1 MTTAQQ
7 SPNGHKIL
15 PPPCSVENPK
25 QTDPADLPAN
35 KANDKQFA
43 SDDQVVERQKGV
55 SPRESHGDQE
65 LSRVTKSTPL
75 LAHEKV
81 QIDTNALPERCQ
93 FDHPTRMVVPSDEPE
108 RGISPEPLP
117 DRCQFTFSDGRQCA
131 MARSDIHPS
140 LCRFHSEREEQLF
153 GDPAPGGNVVG
164 AALDLPELHSAC
176 RDLTTASGVNRALG
190 QVFRLLA
197 QRRISRQEAATFGY
211 LAQLLL
217 QTIHPARMDVPS
229 EQRESRDLSAS
240 ARGNKVTAAGPHSDS
255 SGLRPPAAG
264 PVDVPPAPR
273 ADSSREAT
281 EGRNPR
287 TINTS
292 AAFVSNSSE
301 INTSEN
307 AESEAVQ
314 NEHLQKSGPGGHRRE
329 RHPRRERLPTG

>member
-1 MTTAQQ
+1 MTTVQE
-7 SPNGHKIL
+7 SPNGHLPL
-15 PPPCSVENPK
+15 PPPCSLP
-25 QTDPADLPAN
+25 DLPDHLRSKDSSDNNSNPDSAPAPATSETETFAAN
-35 KANDKQFA
+35 ADHVPPRRYAPRANAYQFDDYA
-43 SDDQVVERQKGV
+43 SAKVDT
-55 SPRESHGDQE
+55 SP
-65 LSRVTKSTPL
+65 
-75 LAHEKV
+75 
-81 QIDTNALPERCQ
+81 LPERCQ
-93 FDHPTRMVVPSDEPE
+93 FM
-108 RGISPEPLP
+108 
-117 DRCQFTFSDGRQCA
+117 FSDGRQCT

-153 GDPAPGGNVVG
+153 GDPAPGGHVVG

-176 RDLTTASGVNRALG
+176 RDLTTAAGVNRALG

-197 QRRISRQEAATFGY
+197 QRRISRQEAATFGD

-217 QTIHPARMDVPS
+217 QTIRPARMDVPS
-229 EQRESRDLSAS
+229 EQRESGDLSAS